1 MNNAVEIEGL
11 RKAFRNFTLK
21 DVTFSFPQGYIMGLV
36 GEKWRLEDHDDPPGP
51 EHDYARRRRGPR
63 VRHGQHQGR
72 AAHQARHRRRVR
84 RIFFADSWRVSD
96 VERAVKGFYSRWSGQ
111 AYGRYLKSFDLPADK
126 RVKEL
131 SRGMKLK
138 LMLAVAMSNE
148 ARLLIL
154 DEPTSGLDPVARD
167 ELLGILSAYISDG
180 EKSVIFSAH
189 ITSDL
194 EKIADFITLI
204 HNGAV
209 FYTGTKDD
217 LLESY
222 RIVKGGPRDL
232 TDRLRESMVGLER
245 NSTGFS
251 GLVAASKLK
260 NPPVGIVSEAPSID
274 DILVRIS
281 AGDGNRE

>member
-1 MNNAVEIEGL
+1 M
-11 RKAFRNFTLK
+11 
-21 DVTFSFPQGYIMGLV
+21 FPQGYIMGLV
-36 GEKWRLEDHDDPPGP
+36 GKNGAGKTTTIRLLLNMI
-51 EHDYARRRRGPR
+51 ARDAGTVR
-63 VRHGQHQGR
+63 VFGIDNIKGEQRIKQDIG
-72 AAHQARHRRRVR
+72 VVFDE
-84 RIFFADSWRVSD
+84 IFFVDSWRVSD

-111 AYGRYLKSFDLPADK
+111 AYGRYLKSFGLPADK

-138 LMLAVAMSNE
+138 LMLAVAMSHE

-180 EKSVIFSAH
+180 EKSVLFSTH

-194 EKIADFITLI
+194 EKMADFITLI

-217 LLESY
+217 LLEGY
-222 RIVKGGPRDL
+222 RIVKGGPGDL
-232 TDRLRESMVGLER
+232 TDRLRENMVGLER
-245 NSTGFS
+245 NSAGFS
-251 GLVAASKLK
+251 GLVATSKLK
-260 NPPVGIVSEAPSID
+260 NPPVGIVAEAPSID

-281 AGDGNRE
+281 AGERTP